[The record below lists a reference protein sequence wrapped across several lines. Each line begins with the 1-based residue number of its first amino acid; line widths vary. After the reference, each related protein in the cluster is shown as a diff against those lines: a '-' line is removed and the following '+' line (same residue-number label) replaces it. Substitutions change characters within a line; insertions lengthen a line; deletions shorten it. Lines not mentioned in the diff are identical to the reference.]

1 MEHASHGSE
10 TAEVTY
16 HHEASDSTKRIWRT
30 FWLLLFLTIAELSL
44 GLAMYAFSLP
54 SWLHLFFKGVI
65 VILTLAKAYY
75 IVSIFMHL
83 GDEIRNLIMTVVV
96 PLMLFVWFIGAFLW
110 DGNAYRTKRN
120 RYDTYFRETTMERQ
134 LKSGDTSKHGFD

>member
-1 MEHASHGSE
+1 MEHSHNTS
-10 TAEVTY
+10 EVTF
-16 HHEASDSTKRIWRT
+16 HHEPVASTKRIWRT
-30 FWLLLFLTIAELSL
+30 FWILLILTVIELSL
-44 GLAMYAFSLP
+44 GLSMYAFQMP
-54 SWLHLFFKGVI
+54 SWMHLFLKGVI

-110 DGNAYRTKRN
+110 DGNAFRTKRN
-120 RYDTYFRETTMERQ
+120 RYDAHFRETTMERPLQ
-134 LKSGDTSKHGFD
+134 SADTSKRGFD